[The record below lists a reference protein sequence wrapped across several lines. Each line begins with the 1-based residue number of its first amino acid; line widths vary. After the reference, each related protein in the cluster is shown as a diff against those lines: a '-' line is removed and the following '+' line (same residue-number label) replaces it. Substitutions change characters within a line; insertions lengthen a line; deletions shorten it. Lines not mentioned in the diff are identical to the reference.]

1 MLTNYTKFQKR
12 QLPGLQKGVA
22 AVEFGLLVIL
32 LLMIVGAI
40 IEFGRVF
47 WFYDALTKATRDGAR
62 LMSKADKAII
72 ASAEVNAA
80 RNLVVTAA
88 NAAKVSPSLTIG
100 NVRVECL
107 NATYSV
113 IDCVDGT
120 APENVRVSIINF
132 DVVIG
137 GLMPLFVATGGLA
150 DYDAVTLAPHT
161 TMRYLR

>member
-1 MLTNYTKFQKR
+1 MLHNHKNFKKWQI
-12 QLPGLQKGVA
+12 PGSQKGVA
-22 AVEFGLLVIL
+22 AVEFGLLIIL
-32 LLMIVGAI
+32 LLMIIGAI

-47 WFYDALTKATRDGAR
+47 WYYDALSKATRDGAR

-72 ASAEVNAA
+72 ASVEINAA
-80 RNLVVTAA
+80 RDLVVAA
-88 NAAKVSPSLTIG
+88 VNSAKVSPGLTTA

-113 IDCVDGT
+113 TACVDGT
-120 APENVRVSIINF
+120 APENVRVTIINF

>member
-1 MLTNYTKFQKR
+1 MLNNSKNFQKW
-12 QLPGLQKGVA
+12 QMPGQQKGVA
-22 AVEFGLLVIL
+22 VVEFGLVIIL

-47 WFYDALTKATRDGAR
+47 WYYDALTKATRDGAR
-62 LMSKADKAII
+62 FMSKSDKAII
-72 ASAEVNAA
+72 ASTEVNAA
-80 RNLVVTAA
+80 RDLVVGAV
-88 NAAKVSPSLTIG
+88 NAARVSPSLTTA

-107 NATYSV
+107 NAAYSV
-113 IDCVDGT
+113 VTCVDGT
-120 APENVRVSIINF
+120 APENVRVTIINF
-132 DVVIG
+132 EVVIG

>member
-1 MLTNYTKFQKR
+1 MLTNYINFQKR
-12 QLPGLQKGVA
+12 QMPDLQKGVA
-22 AVEFGLLVIL
+22 AVEFGLLIIL

-47 WFYDALTKATRDGAR
+47 WYYDALTKATRDGAR
-62 LMSKADKAII
+62 LMSKADKTII
-72 ASAEVNAA
+72 ATTELTAA
-80 RNLVVTAA
+80 RNLVVAAA
-88 NAAKVSPSLTIG
+88 NSARVSPSLTIA

-107 NATYSV
+107 NASYSV
-113 IDCVDGT
+113 IACVDGT
-120 APENVRVSIINF
+120 APENVRVTIINF

-150 DYDAVTLAPHT
+150 DYDAVALVPHT

>member
-22 AVEFGLLVIL
+22 AVEFGLLIIL

>member
-22 AVEFGLLVIL
+22 AVEFGLLIIL

-113 IDCVDGT
+113 IGCVDGT

>member
-1 MLTNYTKFQKR
+1 MLTNCKNFQKN
-12 QLPGLQKGVA
+12 QIPDLQKGVA
-22 AVEFGLLVIL
+22 AVEFGLLIIL
-32 LLMIVGAI
+32 LMMIVGAI

-47 WFYDALTKATRDGAR
+47 WYYDALTKATRDGAR

-80 RNLVVTAA
+80 RNLVVAAA
-88 NAAKVSPSLTIG
+88 NSAKVSPSLTTG

-113 IDCVDGT
+113 IACVDGT

-161 TMRYLR
+161 TMRCLR

>member
-1 MLTNYTKFQKR
+1 MLTNYAKFQKR
-12 QLPGLQKGVA
+12 QLPSLQKGVA
-22 AVEFGLLVIL
+22 AVEFGLLIIL

-47 WFYDALTKATRDGAR
+47 WYYDALTKATRDGAR

-72 ASAEVNAA
+72 ASTEVNAA
-80 RNLVVTAA
+80 KDLVVAA
-88 NAAKVSPSLTIG
+88 VNAAKVSPGLTTG

-107 NATYSV
+107 NAAYSV
-113 IDCVDGT
+113 TACVDGT
-120 APENVRVSIINF
+120 APENVRVTIINF

>member
-1 MLTNYTKFQKR
+1 MLNNYTNFQKCR
-12 QLPGLQKGVA
+12 IPAPQKGVA
-22 AVEFGLLVIL
+22 VVEFGLLIIL

-47 WFYDALTKATRDGAR
+47 WYYDALTKATRDGAR
-62 LMSKADKAII
+62 LMSKADKTII

-80 RNLVVTAA
+80 KDLVVAA
-88 NAAKVSPSLTIG
+88 VNAAKVSPDLTTG

-107 NATYSV
+107 NAAYSV
-113 IDCVDGT
+113 IACVDGT
-120 APENVRVSIINF
+120 APENVRVTIINF
-132 DVVIG
+132 EVVIG

>member
-1 MLTNYTKFQKR
+1 MLNNHSNYQKCPMPA
-12 QLPGLQKGVA
+12 QQKGVA
-22 AVEFGLLVIL
+22 AVEFGLLIIL

-47 WFYDALTKATRDGAR
+47 WYYDALTKATRDGAR

-72 ASAEVNAA
+72 ASVEINAA
-80 RNLVVTAA
+80 RDLVVAA
-88 NAAKVSPSLTIG
+88 VNSAKVSPGLTTA

-113 IDCVDGT
+113 TACVDGT
-120 APENVRVSIINF
+120 APENVRVTIINF

>member
-1 MLTNYTKFQKR
+1 MLSKRTNFQKSR
-12 QLPGLQKGVA
+12 MPAQQKGVA

-47 WFYDALTKATRDGAR
+47 WYYDALTKATRDGAR

-72 ASAEVNAA
+72 ASIEVDAA
-80 RNLVVTAA
+80 RDLVVAA
-88 NAAKVSPSLTIG
+88 VNSARVSPGLTID

-107 NATYSV
+107 NASYSV
-113 IDCVDGT
+113 ITCVDGD
-120 APENVRVSIINF
+120 APENVRVTIINF

>member
-1 MLTNYTKFQKR
+1 MMTNYKIFKKN

-22 AVEFGLLVIL
+22 AVEFGLLIIL
-32 LLMIVGAI
+32 LMMIVGAI

-62 LMSKADKAII
+62 LMSRADKSII
-72 ASAEVNAA
+72 ASTEVATA
-80 RNLVVTAA
+80 RSLVVAAA
-88 NAAKVSPSLTIG
+88 NSARVSPGLTTG

-107 NATYSV
+107 NASYSV
-113 IDCVDGT
+113 IACIDGT

-150 DYDAVTLAPHT
+150 DYDAVALAPHT

>member
-1 MLTNYTKFQKR
+1 MLNNHQNFKKCR
-12 QLPGLQKGVA
+12 MPDSQKGVA
-22 AVEFGLLVIL
+22 AVEFGLLIIL

-47 WFYDALTKATRDGAR
+47 WYYDALSKATRDGAR

-72 ASAEVNAA
+72 ASTEVNAA
-80 RNLVVTAA
+80 KDLVVAA
-88 NAAKVSPSLTIG
+88 VNAAKVSPGLTTG

-107 NATYSV
+107 NDSYSA
-113 IDCVDGT
+113 IACVDGT
-120 APENVRVSIINF
+120 APENVRVTIINF

>member
-1 MLTNYTKFQKR
+1 MLNNHQNFKKFR
-12 QLPGLQKGVA
+12 MPDSQKGVA
-22 AVEFGLLVIL
+22 AVEFGLLIIL

-47 WFYDALTKATRDGAR
+47 WYYDALSKATRDGAR

-72 ASAEVNAA
+72 ASTEVNAA
-80 RNLVVTAA
+80 KDLVVAA
-88 NAAKVSPSLTIG
+88 VNAAKVSPGLTTG

-107 NATYSV
+107 NDSYSA
-113 IDCVDGT
+113 IACVDGT
-120 APENVRVSIINF
+120 APENVRVTIINF

-150 DYDAVTLAPHT
+150 DYDAATLAPHT

>member
-1 MLTNYTKFQKR
+1 MLSNRTNFQKCR
-12 QLPGLQKGVA
+12 MSAPQKGVA

-47 WFYDALTKATRDGAR
+47 WYYDALTKATRDGAR

-72 ASAEVNAA
+72 ASIEVDAA
-80 RNLVVTAA
+80 RDLVVAA
-88 NAAKVSPSLTIG
+88 VNSARVSPGLTID

-107 NATYSV
+107 NASYSV
-113 IDCVDGT
+113 ITCVDGD
-120 APENVRVSIINF
+120 APENVRVTIINF